1 MTFLKFVDH
10 KEAINILRTR
20 LGECNEEISQ
30 LYLALARPQDP
41 EKLAN
46 ALGDTVT
53 KLVELKSL
61 LDLLV
66 KEKDNANT

>member
-10 KEAINILRTR
+10 KEAIDILRTR

-41 EKLAN
+41 ENLASALEDTIAKLA
-46 ALGDTVT
+46 
-53 KLVELKSL
+53 ELKSL
-61 LDLLV
+61 LDLLAR
-66 KEKDNANT
+66 EKGNGST

>member
-10 KEAINILRTR
+10 KEALDILRTR

-61 LDLLV
+61 LDLLA
-66 KEKDNANT
+66 KERDNANT